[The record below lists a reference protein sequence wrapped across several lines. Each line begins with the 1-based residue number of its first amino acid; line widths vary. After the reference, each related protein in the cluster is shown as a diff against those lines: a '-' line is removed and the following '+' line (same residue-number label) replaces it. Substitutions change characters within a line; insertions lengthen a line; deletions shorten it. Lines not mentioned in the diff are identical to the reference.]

1 MSQLSVNA
9 INKESGSTLT
19 LGGSGTTVNVSNMV
33 PDVALSNR
41 NLIINGAM
49 NVAQRGT
56 SKASVGQ
63 EYATVD
69 RFRTNGTTG
78 TFTMSQESD
87 GPSGFS
93 KSLKMLAT
101 ANITPSASDLKE
113 IYVALEG
120 QDLQHLKKGTSDAL
134 SVTLSFYVKS
144 NITGTKTV
152 YLLDKDN
159 TRLISSNYTINS
171 SGTWEKKEITFSGDT
186 TGAFNND
193 NGRSLD
199 VHFPI
204 VAGTDYTSGTQATSW
219 AANSNPNRVSS
230 SITQIDAINDY
241 WQITGIQLEVGSVAT
256 PFEHETF
263 GETLQ
268 KCQRYYQKS
277 YDVDSAPGSTD
288 NSNYVCMI
296 QMANSATSTANA
308 GARTRFVQRL
318 RAAPSVTVYAYD
330 GTSGNLNYSRHSTAT
345 SEVAATVSN
354 IGSTSVL
361 VYTGSASGMTAGDAI
376 EVFFHYTAD
385 AEL

>member
-9 INKESGSTLT
+9 IDKESGSTLT
-19 LGGSGTTVNVSNMV
+19 LGGSGTTLNVSNMV

-41 NLIINGAM
+41 NLVINGAM

-69 RFRTNGTTG
+69 RFRTNGNAG

-87 GPSGFS
+87 GPSGFP

-101 ANITPSASDLKE
+101 ANITPSASNAKE
-113 IYVALEG
+113 IYVPLEG
-120 QDLQHLKKGTSDAL
+120 QNLQHLKKGTSDAL

-144 NITGTKTV
+144 NVTGTKTV

-186 TGAFNND
+186 TGAFDND

-199 VHFPI
+199 VHFSI

-219 AANSNPNRVSS
+219 AADSNSNRVSS

-256 PFEHETF
+256 PFEHESF
-263 GETLQ
+263 GQTLA
-268 KCQRYYQKS
+268 KCQRYYEKS
-277 YDVDSAPGSTD
+277 YKYSDAPGTATDAGMVSAYYSGLVGTNQALAIYFKQNKRTAPTMSGWDGSGNASKCSYWTAGNSRTD
-288 NSNYVCMI
+288 NPSQSSYHFPRAGESSVMFNI
-296 QMANSATSTANA
+296 SDLNTNA
-308 GARTRFVQRL
+308 RQFGTHFV
-318 RAAPSVTVYAYD
+318 
-330 GTSGNLNYSRHSTAT
+330 
-345 SEVAATVSN
+345 
-354 IGSTSVL
+354 
-361 VYTGSASGMTAGDAI
+361 
-376 EVFFHYTAD
+376 AD